1 MGFLDKFR
9 KNGIS
14 VKNKDL
20 NTSVIS
26 PKQEKGE
33 KTEEF
38 LKKNII
44 L

>member
-9 KNGIS
+9 KKGIS

-33 KTEEF
+33 KNRRVS
-38 LKKNII
+38 KKKI
-44 L
+44 